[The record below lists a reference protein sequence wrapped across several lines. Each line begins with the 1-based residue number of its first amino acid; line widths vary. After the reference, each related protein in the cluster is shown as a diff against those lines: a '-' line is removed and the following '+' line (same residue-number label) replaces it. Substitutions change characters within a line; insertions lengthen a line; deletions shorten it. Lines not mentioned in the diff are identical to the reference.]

1 MAEIHLPGDIL
12 SLVVPGKG
20 RTEIIGCGL
29 ERVINNPDQL
39 LVVQPGIRR
48 VSHGKQ
54 WMAVHSRRYVPQ
66 KGDFVIGIVTSV
78 HGETFKID
86 IGAADIAFISFLSFE
101 GATRRNRP
109 NLKVG
114 DLIYA
119 SVTTATKHLEPEL
132 TCVDGEGRARG
143 MGPLPSGGFLFKTSL
158 NLVRR
163 ILSPTSKLLSLI
175 GKDIKFEITSG
186 INGRIWIK
194 GINVVEVI
202 AVYRIIKDSEFI
214 PEPDIPAFVDKQIS
228 RLYGFPVVTD
238 DSNNDRIS

>member
-1 MAEIHLPGDIL
+1 MAEIHLPGDII
-12 SLVVPGKG
+12 SLTVPGEK

-29 ERVINNPDQL
+29 ERIINNPDQL

-54 WMAVHSRRYVPQ
+54 WMAICST
-66 KGDFVIGIVTSV
+66 KGDRVIGIVTST

-101 GATRRNRP
+101 GVTRRNRP

-119 SVTTATKHLEPEL
+119 SVANATKHLEPEL
-132 TCVDGEGRARG
+132 TCVDNEGRARG
-143 MGPLPSGGFLFKTSL
+143 MGSLPSGGFLFRTSL

-163 ILSPTSKLLSLI
+163 ILSPASRLLSLI

-194 GINVVEVI
+194 GTNVMEVI
-202 AVYRIIKDSEFI
+202 AVYRMIKDSEFI
-214 PEPDIPAFVDKQIS
+214 PESDIPAFVNKQIS
-228 RLYGFPVVTD
+228 RLYGFSVAGD
-238 DSNNDRIS
+238 NDSSQMT